1 MKPDFYGTVRSKA
14 TEYFLS
20 QEFEKEIITNL
31 LEQAIQDLKE
41 NLNKFN
47 QCIESKPNNLENLAT
62 LAHTIKGVLVNMGLE
77 ELGAKFKNIQNLI
90 LNKAT
95 REEVLT
101 AASNL
106 VTELGIASEV

>member
-1 MKPDFYGTVRSKA
+1 
-14 TEYFLS
+14 
-20 QEFEKEIITNL
+20 
-31 LEQAIQDLKE
+31 
-41 NLNKFN
+41 
-47 QCIESKPNNLENLAT
+47 
-62 LAHTIKGVLVNMGLE
+62 MGLE

>member
-1 MKPDFYGTVRSKA
+1 MQSNFYNFVKSKA
-14 TEYFLS
+14 EEYFGSLGFDEETVS
-20 QEFEKEIITNL
+20 ALQ
-31 LEQAIQDLKE
+31 EQAVLDLQE
-41 NLNKFN
+41 NLDKFK
-47 QCIESKPNNLENLAT
+47 QWIESEQNDLEELAT
-62 LAHTIKGVLVNMGLE
+62 LAHTIKGVLVNMGLDD
-77 ELGAKFKNIQNLI
+77 LGAKFKNIQNLI